1 MQRLAM
7 AAGGNTVANYEGGVG
22 MSFLG
27 YPVVISQVLQSG
39 GPSTDIS
46 GNIFGYFG
54 DMSMATTFG
63 DKRGVTVATDSSI
76 YFTSDAIALK
86 ATERFDINC
95 HERGTASAA
104 GPMIALKANA
114 S

>member
-54 DMSMATTFG
+54 DMSMSTTFG
-63 DKRGVTVATDSSI
+63 DKRGVTVATDSR
-76 YFTSDAIALK
+76 YLLHLGRHR
-86 ATERFDINC
+86 TEGNRAFRYQLPRAGNC
-95 HERGTASAA
+95 FRCWPNDRSEG
-104 GPMIALKANA
+104 
-114 S
+114 

>member
-1 MQRLAM
+1 
-7 AAGGNTVANYEGGVG
+7 
-22 MSFLG
+22 
-27 YPVVISQVLQSG
+27 
-39 GPSTDIS
+39 
-46 GNIFGYFG
+46 
-54 DMSMATTFG
+54 MSMSTTFG